1 MPKDSF
7 ERTMPKT
14 RAPTIE
20 PAKALGDAQVRGLIA
35 SQLLAVALDWRRP
48 APDNAEKITKK
59 TFGERL
65 GRIEECFCWSGNIL
79 PPTFCYLDRSGRT
92 VMVVSWDQA
101 RVTQPEDRPALLA
114 SLRQIETERL
124 IASLVFGPRS
134 SKTVPDQWLSRD
146 MILLGNAFYRLR

>member
-1 MPKDSF
+1 MPKESF

-14 RAPTIE
+14 KAPRIE
-20 PAKALGDAQVRGLIA
+20 PAETPSDRYVRGLIA
-35 SQLLAVALDWRRP
+35 SQLLAVALDSRRP

-65 GRIEECFCWSGNIL
+65 GRIEECFGWSGNIL

-101 RVTQPEDRPALLA
+101 RATQPEDRPALLA
-114 SLRQIETERL
+114 SLQQIETERL
-124 IASLVFGPRS
+124 IASLVFGLRYI
-134 SKTVPDQWLSRD
+134 TW
-146 MILLGNAFYRLR
+146 MIIYRNCDLLYY